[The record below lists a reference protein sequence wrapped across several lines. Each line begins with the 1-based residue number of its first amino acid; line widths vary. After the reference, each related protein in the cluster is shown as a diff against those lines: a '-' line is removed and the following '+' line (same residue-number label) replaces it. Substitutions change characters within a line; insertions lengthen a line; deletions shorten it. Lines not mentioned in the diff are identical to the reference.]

1 MGINERCIIQE
12 IKTIANLEHR
22 YNPYNSSWGLYWNT
36 ANSYW
41 KEKNNEQPGI
51 H

>member
-1 MGINERCIIQE
+1 MDINERRIVQE
-12 IKTIANLEHR
+12 IKTIANFEHR
-22 YNPYNSSWGLYWNT
+22 YKPYNSSWNT

>member
-1 MGINERCIIQE
+1 MPIPFGAVLIDTEGNRGP
-12 IKTIANLEHR
+12 T
-22 YNPYNSSWGLYWNT
+22 
-36 ANSYW
+36 NSYW